1 MNENIAEG
9 EEDDD
14 HDIIH
19 LLNTK
24 SKNREILSIT
34 NAAVDAV
41 SGHEHVKTRTSQVSL
56 GNIKDKEET
65 KENNS
70 ISDSFTSTS
79 SKDVSFNG
87 RHRVRISSSLLREI
101 KSPLERSDVVNRM
114 DFSESGTMSTSST
127 LFASQSSS
135 KCVVYS
141 QSI

>member
-1 MNENIAEG
+1 MDENMAEG
-9 EEDDD
+9 EEDD

-24 SKNREILSIT
+24 SKNRKILSIT

-41 SGHEHVKTRTSQVSL
+41 SGRQHAKTRTSLVNL
-56 GNIKDKEET
+56 DNIKDKEET
-65 KENNS
+65 KENYS

-87 RHRVRISSSLLREI
+87 RHRVRVSSSLLREI

-114 DFSESGTMSTSST
+114 CSSESGTMSSST

-135 KCVVYS
+135 KCD
-141 QSI
+141 